1 MTMLAKHREMLSH
14 ITGVLNGLSYVVEGN
29 IAVALLDLVQVM
41 EKVLEEDQQQ
51 HGWEL
56 DD

>member
-1 MTMLAKHREMLSH
+1 MLAKHREMLSH

-29 IAVALLDLVQVM
+29 IVAALLDLVQVM

-51 HGWEL
+51 HG
-56 DD
+56 